1 MSEFNQN
8 PVEIALEKLEEEFA
22 DLIGI
27 PWSGR
32 RYPGCYKIVQKYAQT
47 RLGRSLKD
55 FSGLYTSF
63 MDDAVSEEDGVWID
77 RPTWGVDWDMSIL
90 QKSDLLLF
98 KVYDTEMGDVEKF
111 NKRAPNHG
119 AVYLGVGFMLHQLWQ
134 EDSCIVRLDVHYRKC
149 CVGIV
154 RENAT

>member
-98 KVYDTEMGDVEKF
+98 KVYYTVMGDVVKF

-119 AVYLGVGFMLHQLWQ
+119 AVYLGDGFMLHQLWQ